1 MQSYPS
7 LSDKLATS
15 NAAYFAAVSFI
26 LTCILQTSEWF
37 VKYALQLL
45 CDVFLFI
52 TVDVWMCSILPPLEN
67 IYDSTILGFSL
78 SINQCVFLPH
88 GVLLLKTLLLQ

>member
-52 TVDVWMCSILPPLEN
+52 TVDV
-67 IYDSTILGFSL
+67 
-78 SINQCVFLPH
+78 
-88 GVLLLKTLLLQ
+88 